1 MVKKAL
7 GRGLGA
13 LMPTEAT
20 EFQEVE
26 GLVNI
31 ELGKIRANAHQ
42 PRKNFS
48 QESLSELA
56 DSIKE
61 KGLIQPVVVVKKDGY
76 YELVSGE
83 RRTRA
88 AKMANLETIPAIIR
102 DYNDRDKAEIALI
115 ENIQREDLNKIE
127 EGLAYRALM
136 SEFDLTQEQMSKK
149 VGKSRA
155 HIANTVRLLDLSQ
168 AAKAYLQA
176 GKITPG
182 HARALLTL
190 DSVDQQEMC
199 ELIVKKDLSVRAVER
214 EMKKWNESQNQNDK
228 SEELPIEIKEFQDQL
243 ETKFSTRVKVKYGK
257 DKGNIQIEYYSKEDL
272 MRIADL
278 MLEL

>member
-1 MVKKAL
+1 MAKKAL

-13 LMPTEAT
+13 LMPTETAG
-20 EFQEVE
+20 FQEME

-42 PRKNFS
+42 PRKDFS
-48 QESLSELA
+48 QDSLRELA

-61 KGLIQPVVVVKKDGY
+61 KGLIQPIVVVKKDGY

-88 AKMANLETIPAIIR
+88 AKLAKLKTIPAIIR
-102 DYNDRDKAEIALI
+102 DYDERDKAEIALI
-115 ENIQREDLNKIE
+115 ENIQREDLSKIE
-127 EGLAYRALM
+127 EARAYRALM
-136 SEFDLTQEQMSKK
+136 NEFDLTQEQMSKK

-168 AAKAYLQA
+168 TAKAYLQA

-190 DSVDQQEMC
+190 DSDDQQEMC

-214 EMKKWNESQNQNDK
+214 EMKRWSKHQTQEEK
-228 SEELPIEIKEFQDQL
+228 KEELPADILSFQEQL
-243 ETKFSTRVKVKYGK
+243 EEKFSTKVKVRFGK
-257 DKGNIQIEYYSKEDL
+257 EKGHIQIDYYSKEDL
-272 MRIADL
+272 MRISDL
-278 MLEL
+278 LLEL